1 MLPSQSLLSS
11 EDSFV
16 NVNLCETFIFEQIFT
31 CCLEGRMCIVI
42 FICCLLPL

>member
-16 NVNLCETFIFEQIFT
+16 NVNLCETFITVSLNKFSHVVWKAV
-31 CCLEGRMCIVI
+31 CVL
-42 FICCLLPL
+42 